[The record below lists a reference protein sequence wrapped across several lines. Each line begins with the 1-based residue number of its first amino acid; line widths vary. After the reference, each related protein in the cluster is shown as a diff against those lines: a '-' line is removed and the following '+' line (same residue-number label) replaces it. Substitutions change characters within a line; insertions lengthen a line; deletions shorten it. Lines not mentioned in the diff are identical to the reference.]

1 MCNQNFLDDLKSKMK
16 MTEEWVNQLKDRAT
30 YPIWRTEKKESL
42 KNTKAFSI
50 CGAVSKYLT
59 EMKQRKEQDKI
70 INNLWKD
77 KEKDK
82 LLTSWWKKK
91 RSELLV

>member
-1 MCNQNFLDDLKSKMK
+1 MK

-30 YPIWRTEKKESL
+30 FPIWRTEKKESL
-42 KNTKAFSI
+42 KNTKAFST

-70 INNLWKD
+70 INSLWKD

-82 LLTSWWKKK
+82 PLTRLMKKKK
-91 RSELLV
+91 RSELLL